1 MTIALSAPLKFLIV
15 DDSRAIQ
22 AIIRRAVIQCGYE
35 PLEIKTALDGEQA
48 LDIIE
53 KFVPDLI
60 ITDWHMPKVSGLE
73 LVQALRQLGHSKVR
87 VGFVTTE
94 KNPAL
99 LDQAISNGALFIL
112 HKPFDDKE
120 LAEVVMASVKDL
132 AKPVHPPVAADPAP
146 APAIPEPTP
155 LPEAPAAVQA
165 PAEPAPPPV
174 PAKVETGPVW
184 EAALHHQLQGLLG
197 NLPFRLVVGDKLTQ
211 DRLTANNLLGL
222 YGCSAVKGAYAVAV
236 LDASAV
242 CMVGGGAARKGPP
255 EVRAAMD
262 AGQPSGA
269 MLEHATAFLHAIAR
283 SLTETSGHAGATVSL
298 VRSSMV
304 KSNFAKLMEILTQT
318 DRRSDYRVVIPGYG
332 EGRMAFFLVTT

>member
-1 MTIALSAPLKFLIV
+1 MTIALHAPLKFLIV

-22 AIIRRAVIQCGYE
+22 AIIRRAVIQCGFE
-35 PLEIKTALDGEQA
+35 PIEIKTALDGEQA

-73 LVQALRQLGHSKVR
+73 LVQALRQLGHKSVR

-94 KNPAL
+94 KNAAL

-120 LAEVVMASVKDL
+120 LAEVVMASVNDL
-132 AKPVHPPVAADPAP
+132 AKRVHPEVAP
-146 APAIPEPTP
+146 APEAQAVSPADQ
-155 LPEAPAAVQA
+155 APAAPVQA
-165 PAEPAPPPV
+165 D
-174 PAKVETGPVW
+174 GPVA
-184 EAALHHQLQGLLG
+184 EAALQLQLHSVLG
-197 NLPFRLVVGDKLTQ
+197 NLPFRLVAGDKLSQ
-211 DRLTANNLLGL
+211 ERLTVNNLLGL
-222 YGCSAVKGAYAVAV
+222 YGCSAIKGAYAVGV
-236 LDASAV
+236 LDANAV

-255 EVRAAMD
+255 EVRAAME
-262 AGQPSGA
+262 AGQPTSA
-269 MLEHATAFLHAIAR
+269 MLEHATEFLHAMAR

-304 KSNFAKLMEILTQT
+304 KSNFAKLMEILSQT
-318 DRRSDYRVVIPGYG
+318 GRRSDFRVAIPGYG

>member
-22 AIIRRAVIQCGYE
+22 AIIRRAVIQCGFE
-35 PLEIKTALDGEQA
+35 PIEIKTALDGEQA

-53 KFVPDLI
+53 QFVPDLI

-73 LVQALRQLGHSKVR
+73 LVQALRQLGHKSVR

-99 LDQAISNGALFIL
+99 LDQAISSGALFIL
-112 HKPFDDKE
+112 HKPFDDRE

-132 AKPVHPPVAADPAP
+132 ARLVHPESATPPASVP
-146 APAIPEPTP
+146 A
-155 LPEAPAAVQA
+155 VS
-165 PAEPAPPPV
+165 PAPPPMAAA
-174 PAKVETGPVW
+174 AKANSGPVA
-184 EAALHHQLQGLLG
+184 EEVLQHQLQGLLR
-197 NLPFRLVVGDKLTQ
+197 NLPFRLFEGDKLTQ
-211 DRLTANNLLGL
+211 DKLTANNLLGL
-222 YGCSAVKGAYAVAV
+222 YGCSAIKGAYAVGV
-236 LDASAV
+236 LDANAV

-262 AGQPSGA
+262 AGHPTDA
-269 MLEHATAFLHAIAR
+269 MLEHATEFLHAMAR

-304 KSNFAKLMEILTQT
+304 KSSFAKLVEILAQT
-318 DRRSDYRVVIPGYG
+318 GRRSDFRVTIPGYG
-332 EGRMAFFLVTT
+332 EGRMAFFLVTA

>member
-22 AIIRRAVIQCGYE
+22 AIIRRAVIKCGFE
-35 PLEIKTALDGEQA
+35 PIEVKTALDGEQA
-48 LDIIE
+48 LDVIE
-53 KFVPDLI
+53 SFVPDLI

-73 LVQALRQLGHSKVR
+73 LVQALRQMGHKKVR

-94 KNPAL
+94 KNPAM

-132 AKPVHPPVAADPAP
+132 AKRVHPETAAESL
-146 APAIPEPTP
+146 PEPAAEVAV
-155 LPEAPAAVQA
+155 PEP
-165 PAEPAPPPV
+165 EPPPPPQ
-174 PAKVETGPVW
+174 PAKADTGPVA
-184 EAALHHQLQGLLG
+184 EAALQNQLHTLLG
-197 NLPFRLVVGDKLTQ
+197 NLPFRLIAGDKLSQERMTPN
-211 DRLTANNLLGL
+211 ALLGL
-222 YGCSAVKGAYAVAV
+222 YGCSAVKGAYAVGV
-236 LDASAV
+236 LDANAV

-262 AGQPSGA
+262 AGQPTSV
-269 MLEHATAFLHAIAR
+269 MLEQATEFLHAMAR

-304 KSNFAKLMEILTQT
+304 KSNFAKLMEILAQT
-318 DRRSDYRVVIPGYG
+318 GRRSDFRVSIPGYG
-332 EGRMAFFLVTT
+332 EGRMAFFLVTP

>member
-1 MTIALSAPLKFLIV
+1 MPIQLSAPLKFLIV

-22 AIIRRAVIQCGYE
+22 AIIRRAVTKCGFE
-35 PLEIKTALDGEQA
+35 PIEIKTALDGEQA

-53 KFVPDLI
+53 QFVPDLI

-94 KNPAL
+94 KNPAM

-132 AKPVHPPVAADPAP
+132 AKPVHPESTPEPVSAPAVPVVAPEPEPAP
-146 APAIPEPTP
+146 APP
-155 LPEAPAAVQA
+155 
-165 PAEPAPPPV
+165 
-174 PAKVETGPVW
+174 PAKVDMGPVA
-184 EAALHHQLQGLLG
+184 EVALQQQLQALLG
-197 NLPFRLVVGDKLTQ
+197 NLPFRLIAGDKLTQ
-211 DRLTANNLLGL
+211 DRLTPNNLLGL
-222 YGCSAVKGAYAVAV
+222 YGCSAIKGAYAVGV
-236 LDASAV
+236 LDANAV

-262 AGQPSGA
+262 AGQPTGA
-269 MLEHATAFLHAIAR
+269 MLEQATEFLHAMAR
-283 SLTETSGHAGATVSL
+283 SLTETSGQAGATVSL

-304 KSNFAKLMEILTQT
+304 KSNFAKLMEILAQPG
-318 DRRSDYRVVIPGYG
+318 RRSDFRVSIPGYG
-332 EGRMAFFLVTT
+332 EGRMAFFLVTP

>member
-1 MTIALSAPLKFLIV
+1 MTIALHAPLKFLIV

-22 AIIRRAVIQCGYE
+22 AIIRRAVIQCGFE
-35 PLEIKTALDGEQA
+35 PIEIKTALDGEQA

-73 LVQALRQLGHSKVR
+73 LVQALRQLGHKSVR

-94 KNPAL
+94 KNAAL

-132 AKPVHPPVAADPAP
+132 AKLVHPEPAP
-146 APAIPEPTP
+146 APAPS
-155 LPEAPAAVQA
+155 AAEVQA
-165 PAEPAPPPV
+165 TAPTAPPPAAPV
-174 PAKVETGPVW
+174 QTDGPVI
-184 EAALHHQLQGLLG
+184 EAVLQHQLQGLLG
-197 NLPFRLVVGDKLTQ
+197 NLPFRLVAGDKLSPE
-211 DRLTANNLLGL
+211 RLTANNLLGL
-222 YGCSAVKGAYAVAV
+222 YGCSAVKGAYAVGV
-236 LDASAV
+236 LDAHAV

-262 AGQPSGA
+262 AGQPTSA
-269 MLEHATAFLHAIAR
+269 MLEHATEFLHAMAR

-304 KSNFAKLMEILTQT
+304 KSNFAKLMEILSQT
-318 DRRSDYRVVIPGYG
+318 GRRSDFRVAIPGYG
-332 EGRMAFFLVTT
+332 EGRMAFFLVST